1 MTKAFSILHRAAALL
16 VALCL
21 LVGMALPVYAA
32 EDGALF
38 FNAGSETIPTI
49 PAANTS
55 SEGVEPAQEPIV
67 SDLETI
73 PGEGDTPPTAN
84 EPGTEAGN
92 TVNNTAAVPNND
104 GKTQEAAENQTPA
117 ADTDLSLI
125 HI

>member
-32 EDGALF
+32 EDEALF
-38 FNAGSETIPTI
+38 FDAGSETIPTI
-49 PAANTS
+49 PAADTS

-73 PGEGDTPPTAN
+73 PDEGDTPPTAN
-84 EPGTEAGN
+84 EPGTEAGD
-92 TVNNTAAVPNND
+92 TVNNAAAVPNND
-104 GKTQEAAENQTPA
+104 GKTQEAAEN
-117 ADTDLSLI
+117 
-125 HI
+125 

>member
-38 FNAGSETIPTI
+38 FDAGSETIPTI
-49 PAANTS
+49 PVANTS

-67 SDLETI
+67 SGLETI
-73 PGEGDTPPTAN
+73 PDEGDTPPTAN
-84 EPGTEAGN
+84 EPETEAGN
-92 TVNNTAAVPNND
+92 TVNN
-104 GKTQEAAENQTPA
+104 
-117 ADTDLSLI
+117 LSLI